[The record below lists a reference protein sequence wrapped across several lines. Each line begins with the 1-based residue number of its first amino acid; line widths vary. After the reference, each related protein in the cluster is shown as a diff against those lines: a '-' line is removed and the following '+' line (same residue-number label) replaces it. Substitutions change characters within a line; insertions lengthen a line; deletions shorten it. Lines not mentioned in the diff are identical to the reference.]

1 MRFCSF
7 LAYERASIPN
17 FQVIKPDMKIPARIV
32 PLIEDGLVDEVIS
45 RLMSGK
51 EADVF
56 VVRCGQEIRCAKVY
70 KEATKRGFKQAARY
84 QEGRKDRS
92 SRRARAMEKG
102 SRFGRQQ
109 QEETWQTHEVNT
121 LRKLNAAG
129 IRVPTPYSCVDGVLL
144 MELIV
149 DAEGDV
155 APRLA
160 DVMLTETEALRD
172 HGLMMGYL
180 VKMLLAGVVHGDLSE
195 FNVLQDPAGPVIID
209 LPQAVD
215 AAANN
220 NAAEMFAR
228 DANNITSFY
237 AMFAPVLRDTHYA
250 QEIWAL
256 FESGQL
262 QPNTRLTGQFERND
276 RPADVG
282 LVMQEINAAIEEES
296 DRQTRLREAEMP
308 D

>member
-1 MRFCSF
+1 
-7 LAYERASIPN
+7 
-17 FQVIKPDMKIPARIV
+17 MKIPARLL
-32 PLIEDGLVDEVIS
+32 PLMEDGLVDEVLS

-70 KEATKRGFKQAARY
+70 KEATRRGFKQAARY

-121 LRKLNAAG
+121 LRKLFAAG
-129 IRVPTPYSCVDGVLL
+129 IRVPVPYSCVDGVLL
-144 MELIV
+144 MELIR
-149 DAEGDV
+149 DASGDV

-160 DVMLTETEALRD
+160 DVMLTAAEAERD
-172 HGLMMGYL
+172 HGQMMSYLMQ
-180 VKMLLAGVVHGDLSE
+180 MLQAGVVHGDLSE
-195 FNVLQDPAGPVIID
+195 FNVLQDAEGPVIID
-209 LPQAVD
+209 LPQAID

-220 NAAEMFAR
+220 NAPEMFAR
-228 DANNITSFY
+228 DVNNMTAFY
-237 AMFAPVLRDTHYA
+237 STFAPALADTRYA
-250 QEIWAL
+250 EEIWAL
-256 FESGQL
+256 YESGRL
-262 QPNTRLTGQFERND
+262 HANTRLTGKFERNEVA
-276 RPADVG
+276 ADVG

-296 DRQTRLREAEMP
+296 ERQTRLREAELP